1 MALPA
6 RIGLALLALA
16 VAAALAV
23 TFRGHEL
30 LQSASD
36 RAGDAG
42 QRRLSA
48 EQRRDV
54 LADLQSAGRLR
65 PGTDALVLRARVE
78 AKAGRYDEAIRLAR
92 RAVAKEP
99 DSYLAWAVLTF
110 VLIAADDYPA
120 GREALERA
128 KQLNPLVLTRGS

>member
-6 RIGLALLALA
+6 RIGLALLAVA
-16 VAAALAV
+16 VAAALALA
-23 TFRGHEL
+23 FRGHEL
-30 LQSASD
+30 LQSAAD

-48 EQRRDV
+48 DGRREV
-54 LADLQSAGRLR
+54 LSDLESAGRLR

-78 AKAGRYDEAIRLAR
+78 AKAGRYEQGVALAR

-99 DSYLAWAVLTF
+99 DSYLAWAVLTY
-110 VLIAADDYPA
+110 VLIAAKDHPA
-120 GREALERA
+120 ARQALERA
-128 KQLNPLVLTRGS
+128 KELNPLVLTGG